1 MSTRTISAAWV
12 KGIFEALSE
21 AGLNSQAL
29 FSQAGVNVAE
39 LENSDARF
47 TPDQMSAIWEL
58 ASVQSG
64 NPAIGVAIP
73 KVGKPACFDAVAFVM
88 MSCSSLH
95 SALQHLT
102 RYLRIVSDAA
112 DINLI
117 EDKNG
122 YSVTLKL
129 FAGAGDVPRQRI
141 EYVLTTIFNFCR
153 WISGRNL
160 QPLRVDFASPVPDNL
175 EPYQNAFNCALHFDA
190 PVHRLLF
197 VTADMMMPLPT
208 SNALLAEIHNSY
220 ASEHLKKLSDAKTSY
235 RVRELIISQ
244 LSNGEPL
251 RAEIAS
257 SLCLSERTLQRRLR
271 EELTS
276 FQDLVDATRRELA
289 EQYLSKDQLTLTQ
302 TAALLGFAD
311 QSTFFRCSKRWFGM
325 SPKEYR
331 VLRSKRNSPCTNTVP
346 QELSCQ

>member
-12 KGIFEALSE
+12 RGTYEALTD
-21 AGLNSQAL
+21 AGLNAQAL
-29 FSQAGVNVAE
+29 FDQAGVDMVA
-39 LENSDARF
+39 LEKNHARIV
-47 TPDQMSAIWEL
+47 PDQMSAIWKL
-58 ASVQSG
+58 ALDASG
-64 NPAIGVAIP
+64 NPAIGVEIS

-88 MSCSSLH
+88 MSCSSLD
-95 SALQHLT
+95 SALQHMT

-129 FAGAGDVPRQRI
+129 FGGDIDIPIQRT
-141 EYVLTTIFNFCR
+141 EYVLATIYNFCR
-153 WISGRNL
+153 WISGRDL
-160 QPLRVDFASPVPDNL
+160 RAIRVDFASPPPPDL
-175 EPYQNAFNCALHFDA
+175 TPYQNAFNCELRFDA

-197 VTADMMMPLPT
+197 LPADMKMPLPT
-208 SNALLAEIHNSY
+208 ANPLLAEVHNSY
-220 ASEHLKKLSDAKTSY
+220 ANEHLKKLEHNKTSY

-251 RAEIAS
+251 RGEIARV
-257 SLCLSERTLQRRLR
+257 LCVSERTLQRRLR
-271 EELTS
+271 EEMTS

-302 TAALLGFAD
+302 VASLLGFAD

-325 SPKEYR
+325 SPTEFR
-331 VLRSKRNSPCTNTVP
+331 LLRGKRNNPATNP
-346 QELSCQ
+346 ENQELSCQ

>member
-12 KGIFEALSE
+12 RGIYEALSE
-21 AGLNSQAL
+21 AGLNAQPL
-29 FSQAGVNVAE
+29 FDQAGLNPAE
-39 LENSDARF
+39 LEKSDARF
-47 TPDQMSAIWEL
+47 SPEQMSAIWRL
-58 ASVQSG
+58 AAAQSG
-64 NPAIGVAIP
+64 NPAIGVEIS

-88 MSCSSLH
+88 MSCCSLH

-117 EDKNG
+117 EEKNG

-129 FAGAGDVPRQRI
+129 FAGDSDVPRQRT
-141 EYVLTTIFNFCR
+141 EYVLATIFNFCR

-160 QPLRVDFASPVPDNL
+160 QPVRVDFASEAPDNL
-175 EPYQNAFNCALHFDA
+175 TPYQNAFNCPLRFDA

-197 VTADMMMPLPT
+197 LPADMMMALPT
-208 SNALLAEIHNSY
+208 SNPLLAEIHNSY
-220 ASEHLKKLSDAKTSY
+220 ASEHLKKLSNAKTSY

-251 RAEIAS
+251 RGEIARV
-257 SLCLSERTLQRRLR
+257 LCVSERTLQRRLR

-289 EQYLSKDQLTLTQ
+289 EQYLSRDHLTLTQ
-302 TAALLGFAD
+302 TASLLGFAD
-311 QSTFFRCSKRWFGM
+311 QSTFFRCSKIVCR
-325 SPKEYR
+325 
-331 VLRSKRNSPCTNTVP
+331 TTT
-346 QELSCQ
+346 